1 MDFAYVVL
9 SEWDLEMCRAEC
21 DGGTATWALNILLMS
36 GRWRVYIWSVASFV
50 PSLLLSSTTIR
61 NIPFSQDLPHWFQQH
76 SSSIF
81 FHQLKPSDLMIFHKK
96 HCKNH
101 CNFPIK
107 HATSGAW
114 INMISGALTYLLFP
128 SEDDPHPEKP
138 CRGSPLP
145 VLQCCRL
152 PAISVCQAGHGV
164 TFVPWNQNLAKR
176 GPFPKFFFGQ
186 RGSHHLI
193 WLKSLL
199 KSSFA

>member
-1 MDFAYVVL
+1 
-9 SEWDLEMCRAEC
+9 
-21 DGGTATWALNILLMS
+21 MS

-176 GPFPKFFFGQ
+176 GPFPKFFFWVKEGHIISF
-186 RGSHHLI
+186 GSSHC
-193 WLKSLL
+193 
-199 KSSFA
+199 